1 VHAVWRFKYV
11 LTLHLCRT
19 IVVVLAPP
27 VGAEGDDV
35 LRRVAAAP
43 RGGGGVVGVAV
54 VGGARVLEQPRVHA
68 GAARRRRR
76 VLAATAEGV
85 EPERQARALARH
97 HRSAGGGDLQ
107 LRRARRVD
115 VLGAAGDG
123 ALGAGGALAGDGHGH
138 GEVVPVHEA
147 DVVGAPLAWVLV
159 QADLHERGRR
169 RADGPVAGEPALAV
183 AGEAGGGAVVVVGGG
198 GEVAAGARPE
208 AAVPG
213 GRRHDALR
221 PARRDDEAAAGE
233 DRVARVGRRRRP
245 HRERA
250 PVRHVE
256 HDALDEHD
264 GPCCNDDHNARHQ
277 QSRTAYKSQ

>member
-147 DVVGAPLAWVLV
+147 DVVGAPLAGVLV
-159 QADLHERGRR
+159 QADLQERGRR
-169 RADGPVAGEPALAV
+169 RADGSFAGELALAV
-183 AGEAGGGAVVVVGGG
+183 AGEAGGVVVAG

-208 AAVPG
+208 AACLLV
-213 GRRHDALR
+213 RRHDALR
-221 PARRDDEAAAGE
+221 LVRRDEEAATGE
-233 DRVARVGRRRRP
+233 DRVDP
-245 HRERA
+245 
-250 PVRHVE
+250 
-256 HDALDEHD
+256 
-264 GPCCNDDHNARHQ
+264 
-277 QSRTAYKSQ
+277 SRSIDMDV